1 MDKAEHYLR
10 KAEDFRK
17 RAQAESDP
25 DVAEKWRRMAINYED
40 LARNVWIYA
49 KLGGTQAA
57 E

>member
-10 KAEDFRK
+10 KAEEFRK
-17 RAQAESDP
+17 RALAESDP
-25 DVAEKWRRMAINYED
+25 EVAGKWRRMAINYED

>member
-10 KAEDFRK
+10 QAEHFRK
-17 RAQAESDP
+17 KALAESDP
-25 DVAEKWRRMAINYED
+25 EIAEKFRRMAISYED

-49 KLGGTQAA
+49 KLAGAPAA

>member
-1 MDKAEHYLR
+1 MNKAEQYLR

-25 DVAEKWRRMAINYED
+25 EIAEKWRRMAINYED

-49 KLGGTQAA
+49 RLGGTQAA